1 MKLCLDEHY
10 AVQIATD
17 LRGIGHDV
25 NCVKERPELI
35 SLSDSDLLSR
45 MMAERRALLTENVSD
60 FTPLIR
66 QILAAGESHY
76 GIIFSSPRSMPR
88 SRNTIGVFVAA
99 LDAVMRRFPNDND
112 FANTTEWL

>member
-25 NCVKERPELI
+25 DCVKERPELI
-35 SLSDSDLLSR
+35 SLSDSELLSL
-45 MMAERRALLTENVSD
+45 MTAERGALLTENVSD
-60 FTPLIR
+60 FAPLIR
-66 QILAAGESHY
+66 RILADGDSHS

-88 SRNTIGVFVAA
+88 SRNTVGVFVAA
-99 LDAVMRRFPNDND
+99 LDAVMRRFPSETN
-112 FANTTEWL
+112 FANKTEWL